1 MQKNIN
7 RPKFQRVQIN
17 RILENESRV
26 RSAEIKDKLNQ
37 IRENEGNYPET
48 ERRLAQWILETRK
61 GGVPVETCM
70 VADEG
75 KDILH
80 KFYLLSFP
88 APSEFSDY
96 RGKCVFKGK

>member
-1 MQKNIN
+1 MNS
-7 RPKFQRVQIN
+7 PKFQRVQLN

-48 ERRLAQWILETRK
+48 ERRLAQWILDTRK

-70 VADEG
+70 VAD
-75 KDILH
+75 
-80 KFYLLSFP
+80 
-88 APSEFSDY
+88 
-96 RGKCVFKGK
+96 